1 MKQTAYR
8 SKPIGAPAQNLIG
21 GGNALI
27 ISGLRNIA
35 FPDFVIFI
43 VSFLCVS
50 CEKEIYLCPRINN

>member
-8 SKPIGAPAQNLIG
+8 SKPIGAPVQQLIG
-21 GGNALI
+21 GGNLLI

-35 FPDFVIFI
+35 FLNFVIFI

-50 CEKEIYLCPRINN
+50 CEKEISLCPRINN